1 MKIRAQVSVLIAG
14 IFVIFGLA
22 AIMIGKL
29 VLMPSFAE
37 LERADAPTAMRRID
51 HALGQTLEQVAVA
64 SMDWGNWSDT
74 YHFVEDRNPEF
85 VRANITDVALR
96 QLDVNVLLIVDAHN
110 NVVLARDIQL
120 QSEQPL
126 GLDLAALTALPENF
140 PWRASLL
147 GGHSVKGLLMTN
159 RGVMLLAASP
169 ILDGNGKGPAR
180 GMVLMGRLLNEV
192 TVAEIAAQAQAE
204 LTMLPA
210 MPALQRR
217 TARGDRCADAGLS
230 ALQRSIW
237 PADHRLPRGRAARG
251 QPARQGGDPGR
262 RAQPVR
268 RRGAGA
274 GPAGGGPQQGHSRSA
289 GAHHAACGG
298 ARGGR

>member
-1 MKIRAQVSVLIAG
+1 MNIRAQVSVLIAG

-37 LERADAPTAMRRID
+37 LERADARTAMRRID
-51 HALGQTLEQVAVA
+51 HALEQTLEQVAVA

-74 YHFVEDRNPEF
+74 YRFVEDRNPEF

-96 QLDVNVLLIVDAHN
+96 QLDVNALLIVDVNN

-126 GLDLAALTALPENF
+126 GLDLAALTSLPENF

-147 GGHSVKGLLMTN
+147 GAHSVKGLLTTN

-180 GMVLMGRLLNEV
+180 GMVLMGRLLNEA
-192 TVAEIAAQAQAE
+192 TLAEIAAQAQAD

-210 MPALQRR
+210 
-217 TARGDRCADAGLS
+217 
-230 ALQRSIW
+230 
-237 PADHRLPRGRAARG
+237 
-251 QPARQGGDPGR
+251 
-262 RAQPVR
+262 
-268 RRGAGA
+268 
-274 GPAGGGPQQGHSRSA
+274 
-289 GAHHAACGG
+289 
-298 ARGGR
+298 